1 MGRFVNMPSNIILVV
16 NNSIVNNKYLEQQAL
31 VVLSQVETEWEQFC
45 QWKQIVTTDLN
56 NAKSR
61 VNSKLNKEFN

>member
-1 MGRFVNMPSNIILVV
+1 MPSNIILVV

-31 VVLSQVETEWEQFC
+31 VVLSQVETEWEEFR
-45 QWKQIVTTDLN
+45 QWKQTVITDLN
-56 NAKSR
+56 NAKSK